1 MRVTGKITK
10 LLLGISLGTLLVS
23 GCSKD
28 RIDDSNKNEY
38 KSTNE
43 YLDSKKQKEQT
54 FEITKD
60 GYLPIIGEQKT
71 KIWPDKSRLQFFNGD
86 SVGYPYFVK
95 LIELYTPKDMIYAQ
109 MPSVGGGDI
118 LTTKGEIRL
127 RAIKD
132 DKELFLREEHTWQVL
147 MSSIDTLTQMKQYY
161 GFNSLYNS
169 YTDWTSNLIFE
180 FFRTDSGYLGQVKQF
195 GWIGCDKNAS
205 NSSSV
210 KIGFTSKTDN
220 LSNVATFIYIPS
232 KKSVMQVYNQVS
244 GKIPAGIDIKIVSI
258 AVNAK
263 DSLFYDYK
271 TMTLG
276 QNDEVVEIT
285 LKSTTDAAL
294 TAVLDAL

>member
-38 KSTNE
+38 KSTDE
-43 YLDSKKQKEQT
+43 YLNSKKQKEQT

-60 GYLPIIGEQKT
+60 GYLPIIGNQGT
-71 KIWPDKSRLQFFNGD
+71 KIWPDRNNIQFENGD
-86 SVGYPYFVK
+86 SVHYPYFVK

-127 RAIKD
+127 RAVKN
-132 DKELFLREEHTWQVL
+132 ELDLKLREGKTWQVL

-161 GFNSLYNS
+161 GVDASS
-169 YTDWTSNLIFE
+169 YIDWAANPVGE
-180 FFRTDSGYLGQVKQF
+180 FFKTDSGYLGQVQKF

-205 NSSSV
+205 TSSSV
-210 KIGFTSKTDN
+210 KITFSSKTDD
-220 LSNVATFIYIPS
+220 LSNVATFIYIPM
-232 KKSVMQVYNQVS
+232 KKSVMQVYKQVS

-276 QNDEVVEIT
+276 QNDEAVDIT
-285 LKSTTDAAL
+285 LKATTDAAL
-294 TAVLDAL
+294 TKVLDAL

>member
-1 MRVTGKITK
+1 MKITRKITK
-10 LLLGISLGTLLVS
+10 LLLGLSLGTMLVS
-23 GCSKD
+23 SCSKD
-28 RIDDSNKNEY
+28 RIDDTDKNEY
-38 KSTNE
+38 KSTDE

-60 GYLPIIGEQKT
+60 GYLPIIGEQGT
-71 KIWPDKSRLQFFNGD
+71 KIWPDKSKLQFPNGD
-86 SVGYPYFVK
+86 TVGYPYFVK

-127 RAIKD
+127 RAVKD
-132 DKELFLREEHTWQVL
+132 EQDLLLKNGQSWQVL
-147 MSSIDTLTQMKQYY
+147 MSSIDTITLMKQYY
-161 GFNSLYNS
+161 GVDASS
-169 YTDWTSNLIFE
+169 YTDWAANPAGE
-180 FFRTDSGYLGQVKQF
+180 FFRTDTGYLGYVQKF

-244 GKIPAGIDIKIVSI
+244 GKIPAGLDVKIVSI

-271 TMTLG
+271 TVTLG

-285 LKSTTDAAL
+285 LKATTDAEL